1 MRTLG
6 NIIWH
11 IPFLGF
17 LSALWAFI
25 IGGLLVI
32 TIIGSPIGLGLIE
45 LSKFLLTPFS
55 MTMIDKSE
63 LKTNQNILWRFFS
76 VIIRIIYFPIGLILA
91 IVTICQIVGLFISL
105 VGIPV
110 ALVLAKSLGTYF
122 NPVNKVCVPVEV
134 ADEINQRKARR
145 RVN

>member
-55 MTMIDKSE
+55 MTMIDKSD
-63 LKTNQNILWRFFS
+63 LKTNQNILWRVFS

-134 ADEINQRKARR
+134 ADEINQRKARK

>member
-17 LSALWAFI
+17 LSALWAFV

-55 MTMIDKSE
+55 MAMIDKSD
-63 LKTNQNILWRFFS
+63 LKTKQNILWRVFS

-91 IVTICQIVGLFISL
+91 IVTICQIVGLFVSL